1 MSRLH
6 ITHTTVYRYSQP
18 VKFGLHRLVV
28 RPREGHDL
36 QVEDLRLRIQPQCQ
50 VTWHRDLFNNSIAVA
65 NFSDPS
71 DYLEFCSEVTIL
83 RRDIVSHRGL
93 LDLLPVSF
101 PVVYSPLE
109 LPVIQGYLD
118 PVFRLDMPSMQAWLA
133 EAFPAI
139 ETRDAVTAM
148 AEIGTWIYKNI
159 KYRRREDRG
168 VQSPEETLSLHSG
181 SCRDM
186 ATLLL
191 EAVRALKLAARF
203 ASGYLHTLSSEAG
216 RASTHA
222 WTEVYF
228 PDHGW
233 FGFDPTVG
241 EMTSAKHIV
250 TGVSAHPRGVMPI
263 SGTFSGEMN
272 LYLGMEVSVKIES
285 LKGLSES
292 PTEGSSI

>member
-1 MSRLH
+1 MSRIR
-6 ITHTTVYRYSQP
+6 ITHTTSYRYSQP
-18 VKFGLHRLVV
+18 VEFGLHRLVV
-28 RPREGHDL
+28 RPREGHDV
-36 QVEDLRLRIQPQCQ
+36 QVEDLRLRIQPHCR

-65 NFSDPS
+65 NFSEPS
-71 DYLEFCSEVTIL
+71 NYLEFCNEVTIF
-83 RRDIVSHRGL
+83 RRDHTSHHGL
-93 LDLLPVSF
+93 LDLLPTTI
-101 PVVYSPLE
+101 PVEYSPFE
-109 LPVIQGYLD
+109 MAVVQGYLAAVY
-118 PVFRLDMPSMQAWLA
+118 PNESVALGEWLA
-133 EAFPAI
+133 TIVPDFRG
-139 ETRDAVTAM
+139 RDAVLAM
-148 AEIGTWIYKNI
+148 TEIGRWIHQNI

-168 VQSPEETLSLHSG
+168 VQSPMETLELKSG

-222 WTEVYF
+222 WTEIYF

-241 EMTSAKHIV
+241 EMTSEKHIV

-263 SGTFSGEMN
+263 TGTFSGERE

-285 LKGLSES
+285 LRDLAES
-292 PTEGSSI
+292 RAHGFPI